1 MANPQ
6 KENGSTD
13 IANELLEAIY
23 SCNFNGTEFAIIL
36 CILRYTYGFHR
47 KSHSLSIGFISK
59 AINRNK
65 INVSNYIKKLIENN
79 VLIEEK
85 KSTYNTSRMIGIN
98 KDYSKWKYLQL
109 VNILTV
115 SKYTN
120 TGVSKYTNRGVSKY
134 TNQETKNKTKKETK
148 NIYGEFRRI
157 KLTKK
162 EYEKLCED
170 FGKEVID
177 LQIKKLDEYVESN
190 NNKNK
195 YTNFNLV
202 LRKSI
207 RDNWF
212 KKQGN
217 NIPEWLNKNIK
228 TEEIS
233 KDEENELQTMIEKYK

>member
-47 KSHSLSIGFISK
+47 KSHNLSIGFISK

-65 INVSNYIKKLIENN
+65 INVSNYIKKLIDGN
-79 VLIEEK
+79 VLIETK
-85 KSTYNTSRMIGIN
+85 KSTYNTSREVGIN

-115 SKYTN
+115 SKCTN

-162 EYEKLCED
+162 EYERLCND
-170 FGKEVID
+170 YGKDIIEK
-177 LQIKKLDEYVESN
+177 QIKKLDEYVESN

-195 YTNFNLV
+195 YSNFNLV
-202 LRKSI
+202 LRKSL
-207 RDNWF
+207 RENWF
-212 KKQGN
+212 NKQN
-217 NIPEWLNKNIK
+217 NK
-228 TEEIS
+228 TPDWFNEKIETKVVSKEE
-233 KDEENELQTMIEKYK
+233 EERLKSMIDKYK

>member
-212 KKQGN
+212 KKRGN

-228 TEEIS
+228 TEKIS